1 MLTLANRR
9 LIGPPLSGATP
20 NKAQRTAGFA
30 SRPENEADRMGSAF
44 ATIHR
49 SIHAPATAA
58 SWAAPAT
65 EVGT

>member
-9 LIGPPLSGATP
+9 LIGPPLNPATP
-20 NKAQRTAGFA
+20 DKAHRTARADSGPGKEA
-30 SRPENEADRMGSAF
+30 SRMESAC
-44 ATIHR
+44 ATIPR

>member
-1 MLTLANRR
+1 MSTLANRR
-9 LIGPPLSGATP
+9 LIGPRLNGAML
-20 NKAQRTAGFA
+20 NQAHRTARADSGPGKEA
-30 SRPENEADRMGSAF
+30 SPIGSAVP
-44 ATIHR
+44 TIPR